1 MSDTIRIDISLEDLD
16 MVYEALEA
24 HQPKPHDLFGTPTLH
39 IADFGL
45 HQQIRKILFN
55 LKEQDDR
62 WVRAQ

>member
-1 MSDTIRIDISLEDLD
+1 MSDTIRINISLEDLD

-24 HQPKPHDLFGTPTLH
+24 HQPKPHDLFGTPTLN
-39 IADFGL
+39 IADMGL
-45 HQQIRKILFN
+45 YQQIREVLFN

>member
-1 MSDTIRIDISLEDLD
+1 MSDIIRIAISLEDLD
-16 MVYEALEA
+16 IVYEALEA
-24 HQPKPHDLFGTPTLH
+24 HQPKPHDLFGTPVLN
-39 IADFGL
+39 IGEMGL